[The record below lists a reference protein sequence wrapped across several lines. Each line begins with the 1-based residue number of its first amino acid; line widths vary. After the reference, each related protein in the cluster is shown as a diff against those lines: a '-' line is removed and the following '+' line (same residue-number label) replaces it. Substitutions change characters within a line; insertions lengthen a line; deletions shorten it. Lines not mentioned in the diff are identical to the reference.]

1 MGSLYGYEIDSEL
14 PLRRLNRAP
23 GRRGVVQVRRTTS
36 DLDAET
42 GIVTAYTETE
52 SGEAVFA
59 AAETADG
66 CLLSF
71 PASGAFHVA
80 PAAGRIMVAPRGPLD
95 EVEHRLA
102 CSALCTLLAMRGDL
116 VIHASAVETPDGAV
130 LFCGPSGRGKSTLAH
145 ALAQLGFPVLCED
158 GTVVELSAEGP
169 IALPGPRGVRL
180 RQLID
185 GVTRVSLVAEPVSPE
200 PAPCPVNAV
209 AVLDERGPAL
219 RVEPLQAVRAL
230 VLLTPSLAH
239 TGGQASLARSFALL
253 GSLLQKVPTFRV
265 SLPDSLD
272 ALPEAAGRL
281 LDRPL
286 GSS

>member
-23 GRRGVVQVRRTTS
+23 GRRGLVQVRRAS
-36 DLDAET
+36 NGLDAEA
-42 GIVTAYTETE
+42 GMVTAYAETE
-52 SGEAVFA
+52 SGEAVFL

-71 PASGAFHVA
+71 PASGVFHVR
-80 PAAGRIMVAPRGPLD
+80 PATRRISVAPRGPLD

-116 VIHASAVETPDGAV
+116 VLHASAVETPNGAV

-145 ALAQLGFPVLCED
+145 ACCQLGAPVLCED
-158 GTVVELSAEGP
+158 GTVLELSEAGP
-169 IALPGPRGVRL
+169 IAHPGPRGVRL
-180 RQLID
+180 RQLVD
-185 GVTRVSLVAEPVSPE
+185 GAMRVSLVADPMSVEPG
-200 PAPCPVNAV
+200 PCPVHAV
-209 AVLDERGPAL
+209 AVLDERGAEL
-219 RVEPLQAVRAL
+219 TVDPLQAVEAL

-239 TGGQASLARSFALL
+239 TGGRASLGQAFGLL
-253 GSLLQKVPTFRV
+253 GSLLQRVPAFRI

-272 ALPEAAGRL
+272 ALPEAALHL